1 MKIDSKSNLKN
12 NEKNEKNDLRL
23 SQTADDHLV
32 GSFVLTNPEPIPD
45 VPESV
50 GQLLQHARE
59 QAGLSVAEVAT
70 RLRVGVKQIDAI
82 ERADYASLPSGTFLR
97 GFVRNYAK
105 AVNVDQEEALRVLE
119 RTHAAASAVHATKQV
134 APILAVAPVKA
145 RPATLTSSR
154 PPSSKRGAFVAL
166 GVLVLLAAAVAYWW
180 LEVRPHRADGGRPK
194 SDSVAQIDV
203 QQPVTAAVPAP
214 APASASA
221 AATTAAVTPPSIST
235 PVSTSATP
243 NTPDTGVAVATPAAP
258 PVSASFQPS
267 DAASTS
273 SPVTPAIS
281 LAPLKAA
288 AESSTPRR
296 AGEGTIGFTFT
307 GDSWVQVVD
316 ATGRTI
322 LSKSFKAGDAEEVTG
337 RRPLAVVVGN
347 AKSTRMAYNGSEF
360 DLAPH
365 TRVAVARVTLK

>member
-1 MKIDSKSNLKN
+1 MKNDSKT
-12 NEKNEKNDLRL
+12 DLR
-23 SQTADDHLV
+23 SMAVDGTPNQATSD
-32 GSFVLTNPEPIPD
+32 FVLTNPEPTPEA
-45 VPESV
+45 PESV
-50 GQLLQHARE
+50 GQLLRYARE
-59 QAGLSVAEVAT
+59 QAGLSVSDVAT
-70 RLRVGVKQIDAI
+70 RLRVGAKQIDAL
-82 ERADYASLPSGTFLR
+82 ERADYANVPSGTFLR

-119 RTHAAASAVHATKQV
+119 RTHAAASAVLATKEV
-134 APILAVAPVKA
+134 APIPAVAPVKVS
-145 RPATLTSSR
+145 PATLSVSGAE
-154 PPSSKRGAFVAL
+154 SGKRSAIMAL

-194 SDSVAQIDV
+194 VEAAAPIAV
-203 QQPVTAAVPAP
+203 QQPAAVSVPAD
-214 APASASA
+214 AASSP
-221 AATTAAVTPPSIST
+221 VTPITPNADTIAVAQPTVT
-235 PVSTSATP
+235 PVSGTPTAPVDSAQAPT
-243 NTPDTGVAVATPAAP
+243 AP

-273 SPVTPAIS
+273 SPVAPAIS
-281 LAPLKAA
+281 LAPVKPAP
-288 AESSTPRR
+288 ESATSRR
-296 AGEGTIGFTFT
+296 PGEGTVGFTFT

-337 RRPLAVVVGN
+337 RGPLAVVVGN
-347 AKSTRMAYNGSEF
+347 AKSTRMAFNGREF